1 MSQVLAKEKGVFPLW
16 KESVWGKKGIK
27 MRNAALTTVAPT
39 GSISMFTDCSS
50 GIEPNFALYFTKQD
64 KDGIQYKYLNPVFE
78 QALKD
83 RKIDIKTSGIMEELE
98 KTGSIQNLSTVPKD
112 LRDTFVVSMD
122 ISAEDHIRM
131 QAAFQKHVD
140 NSISKT
146 INFPNSATREEVAAG
161 YILAWKL
168 KCKGMTFYRDGS
180 RQIQVITIGSGEG
193 MKAMTDAIGGQQPAV
208 PAKQI
213 EKPLNLPTDEGRL
226 SPRVRPDVVSGK
238 TYKVKT
244 GYGALFVTVNDDE
257 SGAPLEVF
265 ATLGKSG
272 GFFQEQSEALCRL
285 ISTALRSRIKAEE
298 IIKQLKG
305 IRGPMPVMTNRGTI
319 LSLPDAIAQ
328 ILEAHVTGDVKPVE
342 SEVPELVS
350 APVAAAD
357 AGHKVEEK
365 KSIANY
371 GMMPGCPECGGNLI
385 LKEGCM
391 ACSNCGF
398 SRCG

>member
-1 MSQVLAKEKGVFPLW
+1 
-16 KESVWGKKGIK
+16 
-27 MRNAALTTVAPT
+27 
-39 GSISMFTDCSS
+39 
-50 GIEPNFALYFTKQD
+50 
-64 KDGIQYKYLNPVFE
+64 
-78 QALKD
+78 
-83 RKIDIKTSGIMEELE
+83 
-98 KTGSIQNLSTVPKD
+98 
-112 LRDTFVVSMD
+112 
-122 ISAEDHIRM
+122 
-131 QAAFQKHVD
+131 
-140 NSISKT
+140 
-146 INFPNSATREEVAAG
+146 
-161 YILAWKL
+161 
-168 KCKGMTFYRDGS
+168 
-180 RQIQVITIGSGEG
+180 
-193 MKAMTDAIGGQQPAV
+193 
-208 PAKQI
+208 
-213 EKPLNLPTDEGRL
+213 L
-226 SPRVRPDVVSGK
+226 SPRIRPDVVSGK

-328 ILEAHVTGDVKPVE
+328 ILEAHVTGDAKPADAE
-342 SEVPELVS
+342 MPELVS
-350 APVAAAD
+350 APVANAQSSVVKE
-357 AGHKVEEK
+357 KVEEK

>member
-1 MSQVLAKEKGVFPLW
+1 
-16 KESVWGKKGIK
+16 
-27 MRNAALTTVAPT
+27 
-39 GSISMFTDCSS
+39 
-50 GIEPNFALYFTKQD
+50 
-64 KDGIQYKYLNPVFE
+64 
-78 QALKD
+78 
-83 RKIDIKTSGIMEELE
+83 
-98 KTGSIQNLSTVPKD
+98 
-112 LRDTFVVSMD
+112 
-122 ISAEDHIRM
+122 
-131 QAAFQKHVD
+131 
-140 NSISKT
+140 
-146 INFPNSATREEVAAG
+146 
-161 YILAWKL
+161 
-168 KCKGMTFYRDGS
+168 
-180 RQIQVITIGSGEG
+180 
-193 MKAMTDAIGGQQPAV
+193 MTDAVGEQAGST

-213 EKPLNLPTDEGRL
+213 EKPLNLPTDEGKL
-226 SPRVRPDVVSGK
+226 SPRIRPDVVSGK

-328 ILEAHVTGDVKPVE
+328 ILEAHVTGDSKPADA
-342 SEVPELVS
+342 EVPELVS
-350 APVAAAD
+350 APVVNAQSSVVKE
-357 AGHKVEEK
+357 KVEEK